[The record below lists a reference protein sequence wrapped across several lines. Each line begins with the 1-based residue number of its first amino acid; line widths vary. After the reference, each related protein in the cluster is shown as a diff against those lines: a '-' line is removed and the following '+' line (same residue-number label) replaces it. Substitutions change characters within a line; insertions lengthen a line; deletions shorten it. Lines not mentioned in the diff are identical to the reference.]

1 MTWTAA
7 RTWVDNELITAALLN
22 QQIRD
27 QFEAV
32 GLHDHSAE
40 PGAVVLTPD
49 RVDLAQQ
56 TSAIVSTDPGRF
68 QRTAAGLWYTV
79 GAGQNAFIG
88 PSAPAATPATRAL
101 GAGDTDAAAGT
112 HRHAV
117 EVGDTGINL
126 TGTRLYSDSGGV
138 TGTYRTIT
146 VDAVVGE
153 RAYAIVQAQAQM
165 PSGQFRDVVLRDG
178 NGIELVRYTLTPG
191 GSGVFAVEIPS
202 GGLTLTAAVVN
213 SGTDTDASVTLTSS
227 FISVSRVYVGAGLS
241 P

>member
-79 GAGQNAFIG
+79 GAGQNAFVG
-88 PSAPAATPATRAL
+88 PSAPAGTPATRAL

-112 HRHAV
+112 HRHVVA
-117 EVGDTGINL
+117 GQLDTGAGVDL
-126 TGTRLYSDSGGV
+126 SGPHTGTIISRQVNAIAGEKTYAVIGFQV
-138 TGTYRTIT
+138 RRTPGTFGR
-146 VDAVVGE
+146 
-153 RAYAIVQAQAQM
+153 
-165 PSGQFRDVVLRDG
+165 VVLRDD
-178 NGIELVRYTLTPG
+178 NGDVLQTFDVT
-191 GSGVFAVEIPS
+191 
-202 GGLTLTAAVVN
+202 
-213 SGTDTDASVTLTSS
+213 SGTGTTIGGVIVDVPVGGMTATLRFETPTGSDLTRTIGTDRPS
-227 FISVSRVYVGAGLS
+227 FMRVSRVYVGAGLS